1 MWDFC
6 TTCVFYSQRYIN
18 DEYTNLFVSFQK
30 KKLTMLFIL
39 LSCHVGGPTK
49 DINRVSNRTRRRKVI
64 YHHIN
69 RVSNKARRKR
79 HILKERNFFYKWNMI
94 CSKDIFEDYTKSS
107 FVFHTKSFW
116 QQWEMENIES
126 QATHAIKKTFKI

>member
-6 TTCVFYSQRYIN
+6 TTCVFYSQRYIY
-18 DEYTNLFVSFQK
+18 DKYTNLFVSFQK

-116 QQWEMENIES
+116 QQ
-126 QATHAIKKTFKI
+126 